1 MSRGVRLAA
10 RRTGLT
16 DLTDLTDGIDRTDRT
31 DRTDRIDRIDA
42 SPTRSR
48 SIDSCSRRRR

>member
-1 MSRGVRLAA
+1 MSRRVGLAA

-16 DLTDLTDGIDRTDRT
+16 DLTDLADGI
-31 DRTDRIDRIDA
+31 DRIDRIDA

-48 SIDSCSRRRR
+48 SIGSCSRRRR